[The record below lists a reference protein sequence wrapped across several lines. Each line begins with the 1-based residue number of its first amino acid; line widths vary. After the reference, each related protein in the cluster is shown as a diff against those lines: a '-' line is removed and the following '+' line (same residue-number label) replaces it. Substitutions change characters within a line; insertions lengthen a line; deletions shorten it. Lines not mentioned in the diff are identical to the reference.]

1 MSRKTLAILCGVT
14 FLLSSLFFW
23 QRMGEAY
30 SFSLK
35 MGGEDLGKLCVA
47 QAYPVAA
54 RGTPKEQTGTAST
67 KQTAQKEQTQKETS
81 KETEKE
87 TAKKTGSKEKKQ
99 VKKADNENPDLIIY
113 HTHSS
118 ESYQPYSKSNFH
130 TENVEGSV
138 REVGEVMTKELQ
150 SLGIGVIH
158 DKTVHDRPSYNESY
172 DRSLETVVSLQK
184 KYPSAKYI
192 IDLHRD
198 AAAYSGNKG
207 KTTTIDGKTV
217 AKFSMVV
224 GQNNANYHKLLEY
237 ANKVNRKAEA
247 LYPGFGGRII
257 EKTYRYNEYIAD
269 NYILL
274 EIGNN
279 QNTIEEVKK
288 TGTYFA
294 RVLAEVI
301 EEDKNTK

>member
-47 QAYPVAA
+47 QAYPVATQ
-54 RGTPKEQTGTAST
+54 GTPKKQAETAST
-67 KQTAQKEQTQKETS
+67 ASKEQTTQKEQVKKETQQ
-81 KETEKE
+81 ETEK
-87 TAKKTGSKEKKQ
+87 KKESKEKKQ

-130 TENVEGSV
+130 TESVEGSV

-207 KTTTIDGKTV
+207 KTTEIDGKTV

-237 ANKVNRKAEA
+237 ANKVNKKAEE

-294 RVLAEVI
+294 HVLAEVI